1 MAILSGIARSYLQ
14 EVLDGVHGPDDDYK
28 IALFTN
34 AANLSPDTT
43 HYSGQPGEVAGGVG
57 YARGGQSLGER
68 SSGLSGNTAYMT
80 FADPRWSAASITAHG
95 ALIYNA
101 SKRNR
106 AVAVINFGGDHTSTN
121 GEFVISLPP
130 AGTKAIVTVG

>member
-1 MAILSGIARSYLQ
+1 MAILSGIARSYLH
-14 EVLDGVHGPDDDYK
+14 EIINGVHAADDDYK

-34 AANLSPDTT
+34 AANLSPETT
-43 HYSGQPGEVAGGVG
+43 SYAGQPGEVAGGG
-57 YARGGQSLGER
+57 YRRGGQSLEDR
-68 SSGLSGNTAYMT
+68 SCGLSGNVAYMT

-101 SKRNR
+101 SKQNR
-106 AVAVINFGGDHTSTN
+106 AVAVLNFGGDHTSTN

-130 AGTKAIVTVG
+130 AGTKAIVTVA